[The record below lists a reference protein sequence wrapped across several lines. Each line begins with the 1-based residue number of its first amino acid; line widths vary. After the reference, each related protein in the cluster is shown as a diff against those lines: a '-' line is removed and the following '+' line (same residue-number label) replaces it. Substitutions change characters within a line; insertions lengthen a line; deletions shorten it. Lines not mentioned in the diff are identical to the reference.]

1 MADAHSPFHD
11 LDDYVAIPRMTGLR
25 LSPDGSWL
33 AATVQSLSPD
43 RKKYVTSIWRIDPA
57 RRPDRKKFPPR
68 LGGGGRGRRPA
79 GPAHPV
85 GRRRGQ
91 PAVPARRHAAVRL

>member
-1 MADAHSPFHD
+1 MADAHSPFDD

-43 RKKYVTSIWRIDPA
+43 KKKYVTSIWRIDT
-57 RRPDRKKFPPR
+57 
-68 LGGGGRGRRPA
+68 GRRPA
-79 GPAHPV
+79 GQAHPV
-85 GRRRGQ
+85 RRRRGQ
-91 PAVPARRHAAVRL
+91 PAVPARRHAAVRLQANRPRRG